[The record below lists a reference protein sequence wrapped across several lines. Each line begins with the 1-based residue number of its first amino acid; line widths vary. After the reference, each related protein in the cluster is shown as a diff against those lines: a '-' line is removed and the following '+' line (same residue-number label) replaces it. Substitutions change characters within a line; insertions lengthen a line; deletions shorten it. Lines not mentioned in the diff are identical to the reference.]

1 MHRTLV
7 ILLLSSVTGCT
18 QYQPV
23 AWNGE
28 GSWAQARA
36 NANARRAEPEG
47 SRGLLAQSSRRPI
60 AGEVAA
66 GSDEGRHLVLPGETL
81 SALALRYGLP
91 LAALAKVNAIKPP
104 FKVYAGQVLAIPP
117 AAVRPRP
124 APAATLVAARPA
136 PVVAPRPLQPTIV
149 ATALPPPVEPPAV
162 AVPAVEPA
170 VAPPS
175 PPAAEAVAVALT
187 SAPPMTPAEVEA
199 TRKAALK
206 APPALSGDGFLWPV
220 RGEIASAFGKKP
232 NGARN
237 DGINIRAPEG
247 TPVLAAENGVVV
259 YAGDEIPGYGRMLLV
274 GHAHGFTTAY
284 AHNRDLLVGVGDV
297 VDRGQRI
304 ATVGTTGDVGTP
316 QLHFELR
323 DGKDPIDPVAHL
335 DSALTRVA
343 SSR

>member
-1 MHRTLV
+1 LV
-7 ILLLSSVTGCT
+7 ILLLSSLTGCT

-23 AWNGE
+23 AWNGQ
-28 GSWAQARA
+28 GSWGQARA
-36 NANARRAEPEG
+36 SANVRRAMPEDLQG
-47 SRGLLAQSSRRPI
+47 FLAQTSQRPI

-81 SALALRYGLP
+81 SALAQRYGMP
-91 LAALAKVNAIKPP
+91 LATLAKINDVEPP
-104 FKVYAGQVLAIPP
+104 FKVYAGQMLAIPP
-117 AAVRPRP
+117 AARSRP
-124 APAATLVAARPA
+124 AAPAPVVAARPA
-136 PVVAPRPLQPTIV
+136 PPVPVVAQRPVRPTIV
-149 ATALPPPVEPPAV
+149 ATDLPPPAQAPSQPLAQVAAVAEPAAAAPAV
-162 AVPAVEPA
+162 DAVE
-170 VAPPS
+170 
-175 PPAAEAVAVALT
+175 VALT
-187 SAPPMTPAEVEA
+187 SPPPMTPAEVEA

-206 APPALSGDGFLWPV
+206 APPSLSGDGFLWPV
-220 RGEIASAFGKKP
+220 RGEIASAFGAKP

-274 GHAHGFTTAY
+274 SHAHGFTTAY
-284 AHNRDLLVGVGDV
+284 AHNRDLLVAVGDV

-304 ATVGTTGDVGTP
+304 ATVGTTGNVGTP

-323 DGKDPIDPVAHL
+323 DGKDPIDPIAHL
-335 DSALTRVA
+335 DSARTRVA